1 MVLIWLAIAWIV
13 GVVSTDRLYH
23 YLSIHQPIDSGTR
36 VMLPVLNVHVET
48 VVAVAYIRWLC
59 IALVVAGVALACIGF
74 LIKQSRT
81 NRIRRQLRHMQEP
94 MPQTVVHARSHLVTV
109 GLCVIC
115 AACAGLR
122 YQSAQIHTTPQRV
135 WLLAAYDEVIIQGT
149 VHADPKRSEEGQQV
163 IMQTR
168 MAQVGD
174 ARSQIDGL
182 LLITLPPYP
191 DYHYGQQLIVQGQVT
206 RPPGARRE
214 GGFDYRN
221 YLARQGIF
229 ALMREPM
236 VQALPGNTGNPILVR
251 MLHFRDHCKTVLLRE
266 LPEPQA
272 SLAVGILLGL
282 KASIPDEVYNAFS
295 TNGTTHI
302 LVISGWHLTIVAT
315 LFATIAQQ
323 LRLGRVQTFFVSLTA
338 IWVYALFVGATVA
351 VIRAAIMAS
360 LAVLAQA
367 TARRTHRWTS
377 LFVACMVL
385 TLHNPHAL
393 WSLGFQMSV
402 LATASLFAFAEPMQE
417 WLRTIMRL
425 EFLKKWFRIRTS
437 APRNKNLETSL
448 HTTWVIDTM
457 AVTLAA
463 QILAL
468 PIILYHFGN
477 LSIIAPLANIVLVP
491 VVPYAM
497 MLGAIAL
504 IVGLIWLP
512 LGQLIAPLI
521 AWLPLAWMTE
531 GTRLLAEIPWAAVQ
545 LPPFPLWLLISYYG
559 IVAGWWL
566 WKQRIRAENRHHAVG
581 HQGAAYGLLS

>member
-13 GVVSTDRLYH
+13 GIVSIDRLYH

-36 VMLPVLNVHVET
+36 VLLPVLNVHVET
-48 VVAVAYIRWLC
+48 MVALAYIRWLC
-59 IALVVAGVALACIGF
+59 IALVVAGCVLICAGL
-74 LIKQSRT
+74 LIKQSRQ
-81 NRIRRQLRHMQEP
+81 NKMRRQLRHMQEP
-94 MPQTVVHARSHLVTV
+94 MPQTIVHMHSHLVTV
-109 GLCVIC
+109 GLCIIC

-122 YQSAQIHTTPQRV
+122 YQSAHIHTTPQRV
-135 WLLAAYDEVIIQGT
+135 WLLAEHDEVIIQGT
-149 VHADPKRSEEGQQV
+149 VYADPKRSEDGQQV
-163 IMQTR
+163 LMQTH

-191 DYHYGQQLIVQGQVT
+191 DYHYGQQLIVQGHVT
-206 RPPGARRE
+206 RPPAARRE

-221 YLARQGIF
+221 YLAREGIF
-229 ALMREPM
+229 ALMHEPM
-236 VQALPGNTGNPILVR
+236 VQALPGNAGNPILVR
-251 MLHFRDHCKTVLLRE
+251 MLHFRDHCKIVLLRE

-315 LFATIAQQ
+315 LFATIARQ
-323 LRLGRVQTFFVSLTA
+323 LRLGRAQTFFVSLTS

-425 EFLKKWFRIRTS
+425 EYLKKWLHIRS
-437 APRNKNLETSL
+437 APHNKKPEASS
-448 HTTWVIDTM
+448 HSTWVIDTM

-504 IVGLIWLP
+504 IVGLICLP

-545 LPPFPLWLLISYYG
+545 LPQFPLWLLISYYG
-559 IVAGWWL
+559 IVTGWWL
-566 WKQRIRAENRHHAVG
+566 WKQRTSAEIWHHAVA
-581 HQGAAYGLLS
+581 HQSAAYRSLS